1 MIDVFNFKRKSY
13 HLDDTSSSL
22 TVAIP
27 FGNAA
32 YRAVINDYKTKEEAY
47 KMLTYVVNIA
57 HYGSPS
63 NIIGLTGKER
73 RLDVC
78 RNLGLPLTFKE
89 SNKIKIAIAK
99 YNEHYN
105 KGVFGLFKELN
116 ISYEMTR
123 SSIEILNM
131 SLKDL
136 VKDIRNQQR
145 AKTASP
151 DVMLGKI
158 KDINSAISQ
167 VRELTTSLS
176 KDVEQLRSIED
187 LMLSEEAVQIE
198 LYGGGYVPESAKVL
212 N

>member
-22 TVAIP
+22 NVSIP

-78 RNLGLPLTFKE
+78 RNLGLPLTFTE
-89 SNKIKIAIAK
+89 SNNIKLAILE
-99 YNEHYN
+99 YNKNYN

-116 ISYEMTR
+116 NSYEMTR
-123 SSIEILNM
+123 ESVEIIND

-136 VKDIRNQQR
+136 VKDIKLQQKS
-145 AKTASP
+145 KTASP
-151 DVMLGKI
+151 DVVLQKI
-158 KDINSAISQ
+158 KDVNGAISQ
-167 VRELTTSLS
+167 VRELTTGLS
-176 KDVEQLRSIED
+176 KDIEQLRSLEE
-187 LMLSEEAVQIE
+187 LMLSEEAIQIE
-198 LYGGGYVPESAKVL
+198 LYGGGFIPESAKVSD
-212 N
+212 